1 MIALIENLE
10 MVSAITCL
18 PTDLLRTDTITQ
30 LNDMSTIW
38 PFDASTS
45 TGGSFDVDA
54 QGRTVRT
61 RGGHSEDQRDHACVR
76 VRELPSK
83 NHVYHPDIRAGGG
96 QVMTGD
102 TAFVTSSAR
111 TAMTPRSPVRWM
123 V

>member
-1 MIALIENLE
+1 

-54 QGRTVRT
+54 REVEP
-61 RGGHSEDQRDHACVR
+61 SE
-76 VRELPSK
+76 REAVIPRISATT
-83 NHVYHPDIRAGGG
+83 P
-96 QVMTGD
+96 
-102 TAFVTSSAR
+102 AFAYANYQAKTTCTIPIFELEEDES
-111 TAMTPRSPVRWM
+111 
-123 V
+123 